1 MKKILYVIMIVISL
15 FLLNVK
21 ADEESSF
28 KCEGEERQ
36 RLKNLA
42 NKLEYTYSFRK
53 NADGVIDFS
62 ITISNLNEDL
72 KIIITDDLARDDKE
86 FKYNDS
92 KTVTKSGFSSGQRVN
107 LAIKGFVVNWCSGE
121 TISTKL
127 LKIPYYNY
135 NYDEEFCKDNSDFK
149 YCKEL
154 LDTKITQ
161 DEYDSAYKQYINKK
175 EKTEEPEKQ
184 EDPDTGNWNLLIIIG
199 SIVGVLL
206 IIVLVGIFIIRRRR
220 KNAL

>member
-1 MKKILYVIMIVISL
+1 MKKILYVIMMVISL
-15 FLLNVK
+15 FLINVQ
-21 ADEESSF
+21 ADEESDF

-42 NKLEYTYSFRK
+42 SKLEYTYSFRK
-53 NADGVIDFS
+53 NEDDVIDFS

-92 KTVTKSGFSSGQRVN
+92 KVVTKSGFSSGQRVN
-107 LAIKGFVVNWCSGE
+107 IAIKGFVVNWCSGE

-127 LKIPYYNY
+127 LKVPYYNY

-161 DEYDSAYKQYINKK
+161 DEYDSAYNKYINKK

-184 EDPDTGNWNLLIIIG
+184 EESDTGNWNLLIIIG

-206 IIVLVGIFIIRRRR
+206 VIVLVGIIIIRRRR